1 MGRYLLRRL
10 NLFLATSFVLIAV
23 LFITTGYFPTNKFI
37 ALTGITAPTSEQIQ
51 DIEEAY
57 QLNSNQLEQFF
68 AYAKNRLSGDLGVS
82 ITSQRPVIDELTQA
96 LPASFELAIVA
107 GLIAV
112 VLGVPLGVF
121 ASLSKNKVTQHSIMA
136 ITLTGYSIPVFWLG
150 LTLSLWF
157 GVKLGWLPVS
167 GRNNLLYEIEPV
179 TGFMLID
186 TLLWDSVYRFSAF
199 KDALF
204 HIILPSITLAVLPF
218 TVVVRITR
226 AAMLNIM
233 ELPYIKAAEARGLHT
248 STIVLRHALPNALIP
263 VLKNMGLMLGTFAS
277 YAMIVEVIFSWP
289 GVGSWLV
296 SGIYQRD
303 YTVIQ
308 GGVLGVALTIIFL
321 SILIEVIHNAYNPLS
336 RKEIYAAN

>member
-23 LFITTGYFPTNKFI
+23 LFITTSYFPTSKVV
-37 ALTGITAPTSEQIQ
+37 ALTGITEPTAEQLQ
-51 DIEEAY
+51 NIETTY
-57 QLNSNQLEQFF
+57 QLNGNQLEQFF
-68 AYAKNRLSGDLGVS
+68 AYAKARLSGDLGVS
-82 ITSQRPVIDELTQA
+82 ITSQRPVIEELTQA
-96 LPASFELAIVA
+96 LPASFELAIVS

-112 VLGVPLGVF
+112 LLGVPLGVF

-167 GRNNLLYEIEPV
+167 GRLNQLYEVEPV
-179 TGFMLID
+179 TGFMLTD
-186 TLLWDSVYRFSAF
+186 TILWESVYRFSAF

-233 ELPYIKAAEARGLHT
+233 EQPYIKAAEARGLHT

-336 RKEIYAAN
+336 RKELYAAN

>member
-10 NLFLATSFVLIAV
+10 NLFIATSFVLIGV
-23 LFITTGYFPTNKFI
+23 LFITTGHFPADRAYALSGII
-37 ALTGITAPTSEQIQ
+37 APSPEQLLQ
-51 DIEEAY
+51 IEDDY
-57 QLNSNQLEQFF
+57 QLNGNQFEQFF
-68 AYAKNRLSGDLGVS
+68 AYAQTRLSGDLGLS
-82 ITSQRPVIDELTQA
+82 ITSQRPVIEELTQA
-96 LPASFELAIVA
+96 LPASFELATVA

-112 VLGVPLGVF
+112 LLGVPLGVL
-121 ASLSKNKVTQHSIMA
+121 ASLSNHKVTQHSIMA

-157 GVKLGWLPVS
+157 GVELGWLPVS
-167 GRNNLLYEIEPV
+167 GRINLLYEIEPV

-186 TLLWDSVYRFSAF
+186 TLWSDSIYRLSAF

-204 HIILPSITLAVLPF
+204 HIILPSLTLAVLPF

-233 ELPYIKAAEARGLHT
+233 DQPYIKAAEARGLHT
-248 STIVLRHALPNALIP
+248 GTIVLRHALPNALIP

-296 SGIYQRD
+296 AGIYQRD

-308 GGVLGVALTIIFL
+308 GGVLGVALIIIFI
-321 SILIEVIHNAYNPLS
+321 SILIEVLHNAYNPLS
-336 RKEIYAAN
+336 RKELYAAN

>member
-23 LFITTGYFPTNKFI
+23 LFITTGYFPTNKFV
-37 ALTGITAPTSEQIQ
+37 ALTGITAPTSAQIQ

-57 QLNSNQLEQFF
+57 QLNSNQLSQFF

-82 ITSQRPVIDELTQA
+82 ITSQRPVIEELTQA
-96 LPASFELAIVA
+96 LPASFELAMVA

-112 VLGVPLGVF
+112 FLGVPLGVF

-167 GRNNLLYEIEPV
+167 GRINLLYEIEPV

>member
-10 NLFLATSFVLIAV
+10 NLFLATTLALVTV
-23 LFITTGYFPTNKFI
+23 LFITTGYFPVSKPFALSGI
-37 ALTGITAPTSEQIQ
+37 ATPTAEQLTQI
-51 DIEEAY
+51 ESNY
-57 QLNSNQLEQFF
+57 QLNGNQLQQFI
-68 AYAKNRLSGDLGVS
+68 AYAQTRLSGDLGLSV
-82 ITSQRPVIDELTQA
+82 TSQRPVIEELTQA
-96 LPASFELAIVA
+96 LPASFELAIVS
-107 GLIAV
+107 GILAV
-112 VLGVPLGVF
+112 LLGVPLGVL
-121 ASLSKNKVTQHSIMA
+121 ASLSKNKITQHSIMA

-157 GVKLGWLPVS
+157 GVELGWLPVS
-167 GRNNLLYEIEPV
+167 GRINLLYEIEPV

-186 TLLWDSVYRFSAF
+186 TLLSDSVYRISAF
-199 KDALF
+199 KDAVF
-204 HIILPSITLAVLPF
+204 HIILPAITLAVLPF

-226 AAMLNIM
+226 SAMLSIM
-233 ELPYIKAAEARGLHT
+233 EQPYIKAAEARGLHT
-248 STIVLRHALPNALIP
+248 GTIVLRHALPNALIP

-277 YAMIVEVIFSWP
+277 YAMIVEVIFSRQ

-308 GGVLGVALTIIFL
+308 GGVLGVALIIIFF
-321 SILIEVIHNAYNPLS
+321 SILIEVLHNAYNPLS

>member
-1 MGRYLLRRL
+1 MARYLLRRL
-10 NLFLATSFVLIAV
+10 NLFLATSLVLIGV
-23 LFITTGYFPTNKFI
+23 LFIATSHFPVEQQY
-37 ALTGITAPTSEQIQ
+37 ALTGIESPTTDQLALSRSEYRL
-51 DIEEAY
+51 D
-57 QLNSNQLEQFF
+57 SNQFRQFI
-68 AYAKNRLSGDLGVS
+68 AYTKQRVSGNLGVS
-82 ITSQRPVIDELTQA
+82 ITSQKPVIDELSQV

-107 GLIAV
+107 GILAMS
-112 VLGVPLGVF
+112 LGVPLGIL
-121 ASLSKNKVTQHSIMA
+121 ASLSNNKITQHSIMA

-150 LTLSLWF
+150 LSLSLWF
-157 GVKLGWLPVS
+157 GVELGWLPIS
-167 GRNNLLYEIEPV
+167 GRINLLYEIEPT

-186 TLLWDSVYRFSAF
+186 TLLSQSIYRSSAF
-199 KDALF
+199 LDAVQ
-204 HIILPSITLAVLPF
+204 HIVLPAITLAVLPF

-226 AAMLNIM
+226 AAMLHIM
-233 ELPYIKAAEARGLHT
+233 NEPYIRAAEARGLHT
-248 STIVLRHALPNALIP
+248 GTIVLRHALPNALIP

-308 GGVLGVALTIIFL
+308 GGVLAVALIIIFF
-321 SILIEVIHNAYNPLS
+321 SIFIDVLHNAFNPIT

>member
-10 NLFLATSFVLIAV
+10 NLFLATSLVLIGV
-23 LFITTGYFPTNKFI
+23 LFIATSYFPVEQQY
-37 ALTGITAPTSEQIQ
+37 ALTGIESPTTEQLVLSRSE
-51 DIEEAY
+51 Y
-57 QLNSNQLEQFF
+57 QLDSNQFRQFL
-68 AYAKNRLSGDLGVS
+68 AYTQQRVSGNLGVS
-82 ITSQRPVIDELTQA
+82 ITSQKPVIDELSQV

-107 GLIAV
+107 GILAMC
-112 VLGVPLGVF
+112 LGVPLGIL
-121 ASLSKNKVTQHSIMA
+121 ASLSKNKITQHSIMA

-150 LTLSLWF
+150 LSLSLWF
-157 GVKLGWLPVS
+157 GVELGWLPIS
-167 GRNNLLYEIEPV
+167 GRINLLYEIEPT

-186 TLLWDSVYRFSAF
+186 TLLTQSIYRTSAF
-199 KDALF
+199 LDAVQ
-204 HIILPSITLAVLPF
+204 HIVLPAITLAVLPF

-226 AAMLNIM
+226 SAMLHIM
-233 ELPYIKAAEARGLHT
+233 NEPYIRAAEARGLHT
-248 STIVLRHALPNALIP
+248 GTIVLRHALPNALIP

-308 GGVLGVALTIIFL
+308 GGVLGVALIIIFF
-321 SILIEVIHNAYNPLS
+321 SIFIDVLHNAFNPIT

>member
-10 NLFLATSFVLIAV
+10 NLFFATTLVLVGV
-23 LFITTGYFPTNKFI
+23 LFVTTEHFPVNKAFALSGI
-37 ALTGITAPTSEQIQ
+37 AAPSAEQLQ
-51 DIEEAY
+51 QIEETY
-57 QLNSNQLEQFF
+57 QLNGNQLEQFI
-68 AYAKNRLSGDLGVS
+68 AYAKTRLSGDLGLS
-82 ITSQRPVIDELTQA
+82 ITSQRPVIEELTQA
-96 LPASFELAIVA
+96 LPASFELATVA

-112 VLGVPLGVF
+112 LLGVPLGIF
-121 ASLSKNKVTQHSIMA
+121 ASLSKNKITQHSIMA

-157 GVKLGWLPVS
+157 GVELGWLPVS
-167 GRNNLLYEIEPV
+167 GRINLLYEIEPK

-186 TLLWDSVYRFSAF
+186 TLFSDSVYRFSAF

-233 ELPYIKAAEARGLHT
+233 DQPYIKAAEARGLHT
-248 STIVLRHALPNALIP
+248 GTIVLRHALPNALIP
-263 VLKNMGLMLGTFAS
+263 VLKNLGLMLGTFAS

-289 GVGSWLV
+289 GVGNWLV

-308 GGVLGVALTIIFL
+308 GGVLGVALIIIFL
-321 SILIEVIHNAYNPLS
+321 SILIEVLHNAYNPLS
-336 RKEIYAAN
+336 RKELYAAN